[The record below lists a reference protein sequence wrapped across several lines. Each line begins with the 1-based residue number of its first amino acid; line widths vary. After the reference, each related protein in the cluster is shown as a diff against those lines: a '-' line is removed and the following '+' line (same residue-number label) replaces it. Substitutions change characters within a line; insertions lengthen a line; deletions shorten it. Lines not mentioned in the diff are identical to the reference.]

1 MAFED
6 YTTATKVDLNNR
18 YAVATNVITVSDLS
32 RNEAAYIYW
41 DKGIGFFDGDYTHL
55 IKYRTASSS
64 VILSTVYVWLLA
76 NKVAGGRTIDQT
88 VPTLGSHSLELQ
100 EVGSIANCFLSER
113 IAGGSRFFDQFSGVV
128 NTHYYSKIVRD
139 ESIGTFGTLYCYIY
153 TDSGRTVLVDILSIA
168 LHEKMDFRYIYA
180 ANSYDFTE
188 SKAYDGTIENLDLG
202 LIGGFNPA
210 WARNSNQIIG
220 VNQ

>member
-6 YTTATKVDLNNR
+6 FTTYVEVDPNNR
-18 YAVATNVITVSDLS
+18 YAVAANTITINDLS
-32 RNEAAYIYW
+32 RDEVAYIVK
-41 DKGIGFFDGDYTHL
+41 DKGVDFFDGDYTHL

-64 VILSTVYVWLLA
+64 VIISTVYAWLLA
-76 NKVAGGRTIDQT
+76 NKVAGGWTIDQT

-100 EVGSIANCFLSER
+100 EIGITANCILGER
-113 IAGGSRFFDQFSGVV
+113 VAGGSFFKDQFSGVV
-128 NTHYYSKIVRD
+128 NTQYYSKIVRD
-139 ESIGTFGTLYCYIY
+139 ESIGTFGTLYCFIY
-153 TDSGRTVLVDILSIA
+153 TDPARTVLVDTLSVA

-202 LIGGFNPA
+202 TEEA
-210 WARNSNQIIG
+210 G
-220 VNQ
+220 VVILRRRMEDY